1 MTIERLLAAPSGLSW
16 HHHAKVRPSPS
27 GSKEREASSVNEFL
41 SFRRFKIL
49 PDRNKGFVSHEEAV
63 KKAEEEYNEFNKT
76 QKIVS
81 DFDKEISLL
90 LGPDNN

>member
-1 MTIERLLAAPSGLSW
+1 M
-16 HHHAKVRPSPS
+16 
-27 GSKEREASSVNEFL
+27 
-41 SFRRFKIL
+41 
-49 PDRNKGFVSHEEAV
+49 VSHEDAV

-81 DFDKEISLL
+81 DFDKEVSLL